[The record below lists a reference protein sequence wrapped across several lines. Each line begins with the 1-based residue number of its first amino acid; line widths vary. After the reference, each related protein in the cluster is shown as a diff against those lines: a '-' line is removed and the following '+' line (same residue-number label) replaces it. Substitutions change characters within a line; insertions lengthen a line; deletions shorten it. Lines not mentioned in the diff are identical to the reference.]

1 MTGAEFSGDGGVAHG
16 AKFGVRE
23 LALAFIGRGLPR
35 PTLRAVGACPGKPG
49 LNKAAA
55 SRRTP
60 HEAKKR
66 LIATHPNSECALTT
80 CNHRLL
86 TFSNRNTIP
95 LSGNRHFAL
104 ASGFDLGLPRPLA
117 SSRAEIAIMESTKH
131 VIVGTAGHI
140 DHGKSTLVEALT
152 GTNPDR
158 LEEEKRRGI
167 TIDLGFAF
175 LELEGARLGF
185 VDVPGHERFV
195 RNMLAGVGGI
205 DLVLLVIAADES
217 IKPQTREHF
226 DICRLLGIPRGIIAI
241 TKSDLVDADGLG
253 LVRLEVEEFM
263 RGSFLEAA
271 PIIPVS
277 ARTGAGL
284 DVLKQE
290 LLRSAQS
297 VPARDATRHFRLPI
311 DRSFAMKGFGTVVTG
326 TLVSGAVKV
335 EDEVELY
342 PPQVRAR
349 VRGLHS
355 GGKAVTRAVAGQR
368 TAVNLA
374 GIEREEIE
382 RGMVLAPPGI
392 FEPARRLDA
401 RVTLLESARPL
412 KTRARVHFHQG
423 TAEAIAE
430 MVLLDG
436 NELAPGASAFAQ
448 LRLENPVLLLP
459 GDRFILRQFSP
470 VVTIGGGVALDV
482 RAARHRRNDPA
493 VVQLLETLERGNHEE
508 ILAALV
514 AAAPQGL
521 SMAHGLSLAQIVART
536 GWTEADVRQAA
547 AKPVEGKRLRVVSAQ
562 PWTIAS
568 AKSVADCAAVLRKAI
583 EDFHRANPLL
593 PGIPKQELRGR
604 AGKTSAEIFLTALD
618 DLVKAGALAISG
630 DLVQR
635 AGREIALSDEEARA
649 KELIEKEFERA
660 GLTVPSFAAVLEKLP
675 VESRRAQKILQILLR
690 EKVLIKVA
698 EDLVFHR
705 TAVARLRE
713 TLAKYRKERG
723 ERLPIPAFKELTGI
737 TRKYAIPLLE
747 YLDREHVTRRVGD
760 ERVIL

>member
-1 MTGAEFSGDGGVAHG
+1 
-16 AKFGVRE
+16 
-23 LALAFIGRGLPR
+23 
-35 PTLRAVGACPGKPG
+35 
-49 LNKAAA
+49 
-55 SRRTP
+55 
-60 HEAKKR
+60 
-66 LIATHPNSECALTT
+66 
-80 CNHRLL
+80 
-86 TFSNRNTIP
+86 
-95 LSGNRHFAL
+95 
-104 ASGFDLGLPRPLA
+104 
-117 SSRAEIAIMESTKH
+117 MESTKH

-175 LELEGARLGF
+175 LDLEGARLGF

-205 DLVLLVIAADES
+205 DLVLLVIAVDEC

-226 DICRLLGIPRGIIAI
+226 DICRLLGIPRGIVAL
-241 TKSDLVDADGLG
+241 TKSDLVDPDLLG
-253 LVRLEVEEFM
+253 LARLEIEEFV
-263 RGSFLEAA
+263 RGSFLENA
-271 PIIPVS
+271 PIVPVS

-284 DVLKQE
+284 DVLKLE
-290 LLRSAQS
+290 LARSAQS
-297 VPARDATRHFRLPI
+297 VPARDSTRHFRLPI
-311 DRSFAMKGFGTVVTG
+311 DRSFVMKGFGTVVTG

-342 PPQVRAR
+342 PPGIRMR

-355 GGKAVTRAVAGQR
+355 GGKPVTRAVAGQR

-374 GIEREEIE
+374 GTEREGIE
-382 RGMVLAPPGI
+382 RGMVLAPFGI
-392 FEPARRLDA
+392 FQPARRLDA
-401 RVTLLESARPL
+401 RVTLLGSARSL
-412 KTRARVHFHQG
+412 KTRTRVHFHQG
-423 TAEAIAE
+423 TADAIAE
-430 MVLLDG
+430 MVLLDC
-436 NELAPGASAFAQ
+436 NELAPGASALAQ
-448 LRLENPVLLLP
+448 LRLEKPVLLLP

-470 VVTIGGGVALDV
+470 VETIGGGVALDV
-482 RAARHRRNDPA
+482 HPIRHRRNDPG
-493 VVQLLETLERGNHEE
+493 VVQFLETLERGNHEE
-508 ILAALV
+508 ILGAFV
-514 AAAPQGL
+514 AASL
-521 SMAHGLSLAQIVART
+521 HGLSLPQIVART
-536 GWTEADVRQAA
+536 GWTETDVRQAA
-547 AKPVEGKRLRVVSAQ
+547 ARQLQANRLRVVSAQ

-604 AGKTSAEIFLTALD
+604 AGKTSAEIFLAALD
-618 DLVKAGALAISG
+618 DLVKADVVAISG

-649 KELIEKEFERA
+649 KELIEKEFERS
-660 GLTVPSFAAVLEKLP
+660 GLTVPSFVAVLEKLP

-698 EDLVFHR
+698 DDLVFHR
-705 TAVARLRE
+705 AAVARLRE